1 MNSLDLEKLPSYPKT
16 QQQLDEIKPLLAASF
31 LTKNLSDEMVNK
43 IAGAMQP
50 KHYKQGDQIIKYG
63 DVGQHYYILSQGSV
77 KVIVYQPKTDPNDP
91 ELATKVTFTK
101 VMEKG
106 AGFGELALIYND
118 KRSATIEAL
127 EDCQCY
133 ALDGTVFKSIVIKSS
148 MQKRAQLAGFL
159 NSIKLFDSLD
169 QQKKLKL
176 VDGL

>member
-1 MNSLDLEKLPSYPKT
+1 
-16 QQQLDEIKPLLAASF
+16 
-31 LTKNLSDEMVNK
+31 
-43 IAGAMQP
+43 
-50 KHYKQGDQIIKYG
+50 
-63 DVGQHYYILSQGSV
+63 
-77 KVIVYQPKTDPNDP
+77 
-91 ELATKVTFTK
+91 
-101 VMEKG
+101 MEKG

-127 EDCQCY
+127 EDCEVY
-133 ALDGTVFKSIVIKSS
+133 ALDGMVFKSIVIKSS